1 MSADKIELGDSARL
15 QDRVCIVTGA
25 SGALGRAT
33 LHRFA
38 EQGALTVAVDRDVS
52 EIGAHATMAIT
63 SDVRDEAAAQ
73 DAVATVLQ
81 RYGRVDV
88 LCTFAAIS
96 RGGPLHD
103 TTAQTWAE
111 VLAVNIIGTANWAKA
126 VLGPMRTARSGR
138 LVLVASQLA
147 MTGGRNNASYIASK
161 GAILALTR
169 NLALDYAADG
179 IRTNCIV
186 PAAIQSELLERS
198 FARSP
203 DPDAARARS
212 LSRHPVGRFGEPR
225 EVADAA
231 LFLASDESSFVT
243 GVALP
248 VDGGWTVA

>member
-1 MSADKIELGDSARL
+1 MSADKIEPRRL
-15 QDRVCIVTGA
+15 RAPAGPRLHRHRRLRR
-25 SGALGRAT
+25 ALGRAT
-33 LHRFA
+33 LHRFCRTGRTDSRGRSGCSRGDRSA
-38 EQGALTVAVDRDVS
+38 RHDVA
-52 EIGAHATMAIT
+52 IA

-203 DPDAARARS
+203 TPTRPGPAR
-212 LSRHPVGRFGEPR
+212 
-225 EVADAA
+225 
-231 LFLASDESSFVT
+231 
-243 GVALP
+243 
-248 VDGGWTVA
+248 

>member
-1 MSADKIELGDSARL
+1 MCIR
-15 QDRVCIVTGA
+15 DR
-25 SGALGRAT
+25 
-33 LHRFA
+33 
-38 EQGALTVAVDRDVS
+38 
-52 EIGAHATMAIT
+52 
-63 SDVRDEAAAQ
+63 
-73 DAVATVLQ
+73 
-81 RYGRVDV
+81 
-88 LCTFAAIS
+88 
-96 RGGPLHD
+96 
-103 TTAQTWAE
+103 
-111 VLAVNIIGTANWAKA
+111 
-126 VLGPMRTARSGR
+126 
-138 LVLVASQLA
+138 VLVASQLA

-198 FARSP
+198 FARSA
-203 DPDAARARS
+203 DPEAARARS
-212 LSRHPVGRFGEPR
+212 LARHPVGRFGEPH